1 MAAGSMIP
9 GRFIR
14 RLSIV
19 AVVACAGGIAL
30 TGQLWRLTIVEGDS
44 LRADAER
51 RLSRVVWL
59 PTTRGRILDRKGL
72 VLAQDRPAYDLM
84 IDYAVLS
91 GEWAVKR
98 AGRYARRTHAAQW
111 GKLSASER
119 GDLIDRYLPAYT
131 DQVESMWTRIAMST
145 GVSGEQLIRRQN
157 EVLERIAR
165 TQRVISSVR
174 KQQLLDAALARGE
187 EITTEVEKRVG
198 QVADQAIREQRD
210 QHVIVPRMSEA
221 SAFELMRIVDG
232 TREIYPGGRG
242 SEPDEIETLPGVSV
256 VDAGARDYP
265 LERIKVEVDL
275 SSFPG
280 PLKSEGVRTIDV
292 DGVGIHLLGSMRDS
306 LYKEDA
312 ERRADELQANAVMRA
327 AAITP
332 GGTDRGEYRTG
343 DAVGRGGIEESHE
356 STLRGL
362 RGVVTTR
369 VDTNERTTIAPS
381 PGHDVSLAID
391 IALQARIQA
400 IMDPSLGLA
409 VAQPWH
415 GDENPTVPVG
425 TPLNGAVVVLD
436 IDTGD
441 ILSMVSTPTY
451 RRAELRDDPGA
462 IFQDQ
467 IDAAWLNRCIA
478 RPYPPGSIVKALV
491 LVGAV
496 TRGNFNLAQRI
507 SCTGHLLAGK
517 PDLYRCWI
525 YKRYGTTH
533 DASLG
538 HALSGREALTVS
550 CNIFF
555 YTLGQRLGPD
565 GIRWVYK
572 AFGLGQ
578 PFNLGVGQEFTGFL
592 GINGDES
599 NIQIGDSIF
608 MGMGQGPVAWT
619 PLHAAHAYATLARSG
634 ISIPPRIVLGETAP
648 PVEIDLNQSAIEEA
662 LAGLDGSVNA
672 TNGSGHSIA
681 FETGR
686 ENIFDLP
693 GIHVWGK
700 TGTAEAP
707 SIIVDPDGKGPEPSV
722 TLRQGDHSWFVV
734 MACDDGESRPRFVVA
749 VLMEYA
755 GSGGKVSGPI
765 ANQVLHALRAEGYL

>member
-1 MAAGSMIP
+1 MGSGGLIP
-9 GRFIR
+9 GRFVR
-14 RLSIV
+14 RMLLV
-19 AVVACAGGIAL
+19 AAVTCAGGVAL
-30 TGQLWRLTIVEGDS
+30 SGQLWRLTVVEGDA

-51 RLSRVVWL
+51 RLSRVTWI
-59 PTTRGRILDRKGL
+59 PTTRGRILDRKGR
-72 VLAQDRPAYDLM
+72 VLAEDRPAYDLS

-98 AGRYARRTHAAQW
+98 AGRYARRAHAAQW
-111 GKLSASER
+111 GKLSAAER
-119 GDLIDRYLPAYT
+119 GELIDRYLPAYT
-131 DQVESMWTRIAMST
+131 GQVESMWTRVAITT
-145 GVSGEQLIRRQN
+145 GVSGESLLRRQD
-157 EVLERIAR
+157 ELLDRIAR
-165 TQRVISSVR
+165 TQRVISSAR

-210 QHVIVPRMSEA
+210 QHVLVPRMSEA
-221 SAFELMRIVDG
+221 SAFELMRIVG
-232 TREIYPGGRG
+232 TTRQIFPGGPG
-242 SEPDEIETLPGVSV
+242 SEPDDVEVLPGVSV

-265 LERIKVEVDL
+265 MERINVEVDL

-280 PLKSEGVRTIDV
+280 PLKVEGVQTISV
-292 DGVGIHLLGSMRDS
+292 DGIGIHVLGSMRDT
-306 LYKEDA
+306 LFKEDA
-312 ERRADELQANAVMRA
+312 ERRRAEIEGNAALRA

-332 GGTDRGEYRTG
+332 GGTDRGEYRAG
-343 DAVGRGGIEESHE
+343 DAVGRGGIEESQEHV
-356 STLRGL
+356 LRGL

-369 VDTNERTTIAPS
+369 VDTEERTTIAPS

-400 IMDPSLGLA
+400 IMDPKLGLA
-409 VAQPWH
+409 LAQPWH

-436 IDTGD
+436 ADTGD

-451 RRAELRDDPGA
+451 TRAQLRDDPGTL
-462 IFQDQ
+462 FRDQ
-467 IDAAWLNRCIA
+467 VNAAWLNRCIA
-478 RPYPPGSIVKALV
+478 RPYPPGSIVKAIV

-496 TRGNFNLAQRI
+496 TRGNLGLGQRI
-507 SCTGHLLAGK
+507 ACTGHLLPGK

-525 YKRYGTTH
+525 YKRFGTTH
-533 DASLG
+533 DATLG
-538 HALSGREALTVS
+538 HALSGHEALTVS

-555 YTLGQRLGPD
+555 YTLGQRLGPE

-572 AFGLGQ
+572 SFGLGQ
-578 PFNLGVGQEFTGFL
+578 PFNLGIGQEFTGFL

-599 NIQIGDSIF
+599 NLQIGDTIF

-619 PLHAAHAYATLARSG
+619 PLHAAHSYATLARSG
-634 ISIPPRIVLGETAP
+634 AVIPPRIVLGDSAAP
-648 PVEIDLNQSAIEEA
+648 YELDLDQGAIEEA
-662 LAGLDGSVNA
+662 IDGLDGSVNA
-672 TNGSGHSIA
+672 SNGTGHSIA

-686 ENIFDLP
+686 ENIFNVP
-693 GIHVWGK
+693 GTHVWGK

-707 SIIVDPDGKGPEPSV
+707 SIIVDPDGAGPEASV

-734 MACDDGESRPRFVVA
+734 MAAPEGEERPRYVVA

>member
-1 MAAGSMIP
+1 MASGSLIP

-19 AVVACAGGIAL
+19 TLVACAGGVAL
-30 TGQLWRLTIVEGDS
+30 AGQLWRLTVVEGDA
-44 LRADAER
+44 LRSDAER

-84 IDYAVLS
+84 VDYAVLS

-98 AGRYARRTHAAQW
+98 AGRYARRNHASQW
-111 GKLSASER
+111 SKLSAAER

-131 DQVESMWTRIAMST
+131 AEVESMWARVAIST
-145 GVSGEQLIRRQN
+145 GVSGDQLVRRQD
-157 EVLERIAR
+157 EVLDRIAR
-165 TQRVISSVR
+165 TQRVISSAR

-187 EITTEVEKRVG
+187 EITTDVERRVG

-221 SAFELMRIVDG
+221 AAFELMRIVDS
-232 TREIYPGGRG
+232 TREIYPGGPG
-242 SEPDEIETLPGVSV
+242 DEPDEIEALPGVSV
-256 VDAGARDYP
+256 IDAGARDYP
-265 LERIKVEVDL
+265 LEHIKVEVDL

-280 PLKSEGVRTIDV
+280 PLKSEDVRTVDV
-292 DGVGIHLLGSMRDS
+292 GGVAIHILGSMRDT

-312 ERRADELQANAVMRA
+312 ERRDDDLRSNPAMRSA
-327 AAITP
+327 ALTP
-332 GGTDRGEYRTG
+332 GGTDRGEYRSG
-343 DAVGRGGIEESHE
+343 DAVGRGGIEESRE
-356 STLRGL
+356 SVLRGL

-369 VDTNERTTIAPS
+369 VDTDERTTIAPS
-381 PGHDVSLAID
+381 PGQDVAITID

-436 IDTGD
+436 VDTGD

-451 RRAELRDDPGA
+451 SRAELREDPGS
-462 IFQDQ
+462 IFRDQ
-467 IDAAWLNRCIA
+467 VDAAWLNRCIA
-478 RPYPPGSIVKALV
+478 RPYPPGSIVKAIV

-496 TRGNFNLAQRI
+496 TRGNYNLAQRI
-507 SCTGHLLAGK
+507 SCTGHLFAGK

-525 YKRYGTTH
+525 YKRFGTTH

-555 YTLGQRLGPD
+555 YTLGQRLGPE
-565 GIRWVYK
+565 GIRWIYK
-572 AFGLGQ
+572 TFGLGQ
-578 PFNLGVGQEFTGFL
+578 PFNLGIGQEFTGFL
-592 GINGDES
+592 GLNGDES
-599 NIQIGDSIF
+599 NIQIGDAIF

-634 ISIPPRIVLGETAP
+634 VSIPPRIVLEATPAP
-648 PVEIDLNQSAIEEA
+648 AELDLSQSAIEEA

-672 TNGSGHSIA
+672 SNGSGHSIS
-681 FETGR
+681 FEAGR
-686 ENIFDLP
+686 ENIFNVP
-693 GIHVWGK
+693 GIRIWGK

-734 MACDDGESRPRFVVA
+734 MACDVSESRPRFVVA